1 MGQEKSISEVFLC
14 CVWIS
19 YLEFYVW
26 MYRIRAVMIDSTAS
40 FSEDEVIR
48 RQKVQG
54 TDAYHSDLWTEKITE
69 GKVECSVKVI

>member
-1 MGQEKSISEVFLC
+1 
-14 CVWIS
+14 
-19 YLEFYVW
+19 

-69 GKVECSVKVI
+69 GKVECSVNVI